1 MVCHDNFTLW
11 DKIKEACRD
20 DLKVERIARQKA
32 INAFL
37 GFSQGVLLMQYGQ
50 ESCRTKGG
58 VDNSYRS
65 SDDINKIDYQR
76 HLQYAEVV
84 EYTKDVLKLRRELP
98 VFRLQSRVEIEQHVY
113 FENMNENVLLYGFKD
128 IDKYC
133 IRK

>member
-1 MVCHDNFTLW
+1 
-11 DKIKEACRD
+11 
-20 DLKVERIARQKA
+20 
-32 INAFL
+32 
-37 GFSQGVLLMQYGQ
+37 MQYGQ

-84 EYTKDVLKLRRELP
+84 EYTKDVLKLRRS
-98 VFRLQSRVEIEQHVY
+98 FRFLGYRAVLKLNSTSI
-113 FENMNENVLLYGFKD
+113 FENLNENVLLYGFKD

-133 IRK
+133 EYKEVKD